1 MLTQDFGKNKNQ
13 NHSDEETGL
22 LGSSSDTSITNNT
35 DGKTSSET
43 SETDRET
50 GTKLNEASVEREILL
65 ETIGDQDGNDEA
77 VDTNDTSHNNRDNV
91 WLGG

>member
-1 MLTQDFGKNKNQ
+1 MHTQDFGKNENQ

-50 GTKLNEASVEREILL
+50 STKLNEASVEREVLL

-77 VDTNDTSHNNRDNV
+77 VNTNDTSHNNGDNV
-91 WLGG
+91 

>member
-50 GTKLNEASVEREILL
+50 GTKLNEASVEREVLL

-77 VDTNDTSHNNRDNV
+77 INTNDTSHNNRDNV
-91 WLGG
+91 